1 MWFRTS
7 NFKNYWIIT
16 KSISKERNKTSN
28 NARKKGGNKTRKKR
42 RKIFNKNLKLDNIND
57 NLPLSKEKVSQ
68 IIQTVS
74 SNKSK
79 NNLYSNCI
87 DFGEK
92 EEIFNKLKE
101 NPEYQPDIE
110 DYISSRFEPNKN
122 INDLISLIQKTIML
136 YYTTKGT
143 GKESEY
149 DKLREEVKNKINGI
163 KDRIY

>member
-1 MWFRTS
+1 MWFRTF
-7 NFKNYWIIT
+7 NFKNSWIIK

-74 SNKSK
+74 SDKSK
-79 NNLYSNCI
+79 NNLYTNCI

-92 EEIFNKLKE
+92 EEILNKIKT

-122 INDLISLIQKTIML
+122 INDLIALIQKTIML
-136 YYTTKGT
+136 Y
-143 GKESEY
+143 
-149 DKLREEVKNKINGI
+149 
-163 KDRIY
+163 